1 MAMYLREGI
10 SATFREQADKIAFH
24 IEDTTVTYAGLDEK
38 SARLASWLLKEHEE
52 PYFAVLCDQS
62 INVAVAHVAALRA
75 GKVLVALDPREPTKR
90 TSAILELLGCTAVFS
105 SEPADQTSNNNHI
118 LSDLFGYE
126 VSSREW
132 NIWNPDDVCW
142 IYFTSGSTGEPK
154 GVPVLYKRRIPNY
167 FMAGNLKPGDKVA
180 ITRPVSFLAGGTA
193 LLSSI
198 ESGCEI
204 YQYDLAEMSAHDLLR
219 SVAENEISHLQ
230 LPPSLFRDERFR
242 REAYR
247 YEGCREIT
255 MTGERSTKSD
265 LENLWTFFPHAKIQ
279 NSYGSTELGT
289 VARHAF
295 LPGTI
300 LPNDPLPVGLPID
313 CEVFI
318 FEDNYGL
325 VAQGGIGQIA
335 VVSDRRSPNYLLA
348 NGPTALNEYE
358 IRQGVHAVLTG
369 DAGYFDEDGLLH
381 VIGRIDDIVKIN
393 GNLTNMSSVNAVL
406 MKHQDVANAE
416 VLSFSNKKNRKKL
429 GAVVVA
435 KEGAQVSA
443 SMLREYLLAELPTW
457 MVPTRFEFVDALPV
471 SSRGKTDRQ
480 KLLQILSDGKKELK
494 GSSDLGDP
502 LIWRL
507 IVFLREFIDVEE
519 LDQFENLQF
528 YGLDSLD
535 IVELVEMVNTEFSVR
550 LPISFFATEW
560 SLYSLRSWLIEQDE
574 KKQNR
579 IVTVSSG
586 SRPIDLYWLMPGTNL
601 VVGLPLANHLQG
613 YASRFF
619 VAKGSES
626 HHAPFL
632 ETKLIS
638 QELVEQLVRQL
649 DFKEFALI
657 GFSSAAWIAQH
668 MAVMMK
674 QMGVPPSVLVLLDP
688 PFGDAVE
695 NPSAPPKPELLM
707 KAREGELAKMRQ
719 HDSDVGLLTLQM
731 FGLRHHVR
739 IPYDGKT
746 LVITSS
752 KEEKIVEASNALF
765 SQVSIEYVE
774 AEHLELMRNPE
785 ICGPIIRTFLDS
797 SCR

>member
-1 MAMYLREGI
+1 M
-10 SATFREQADKIAFH
+10 S
-24 IEDTTVTYAGLDEK
+24 
-38 SARLASWLLKEHEE
+38 
-52 PYFAVLCDQS
+52 
-62 INVAVAHVAALRA
+62 
-75 GKVLVALDPREPTKR
+75 
-90 TSAILELLGCTAVFS
+90 
-105 SEPADQTSNNNHI
+105 
-118 LSDLFGYE
+118 
-126 VSSREW
+126 
-132 NIWNPDDVCW
+132 
-142 IYFTSGSTGEPK
+142 
-154 GVPVLYKRRIPNY
+154 
-167 FMAGNLKPGDKVA
+167 GNLKPGDKVA

-193 LLSSI
+193 LLATI
-198 ESGCEI
+198 MSGSEI
-204 YQYDLAEMSAHDLLR
+204 YLFDLADLNAHELLEL
-219 SVAENEISHLQ
+219 VAEHHISHLQ
-230 LPPSLFRDERFR
+230 LPTSLFRDEKFADETYRFD
-242 REAYR
+242 
-247 YEGCREIT
+247 GCKEIT
-255 MTGERSTKSD
+255 MTGERCTRSD
-265 LENLWTFFPHAKIQ
+265 IGNLQSLFPFAKVQ

-289 VARHAF
+289 VARRFF
-295 LPGTI
+295 LPGEE
-300 LPNDPLPVGLPID
+300 LPNDPIPVGLPFD
-313 CEVFI
+313 CEVIVFDEN
-318 FEDNYGL
+318 FRV
-325 VAQGGIGQIA
+325 VAPGEIGQIA
-335 VVSDRRSPNYLLA
+335 VVSDRRAPNYISPK
-348 NGPTALNEYE
+348 GSSALNEYE
-358 IRQGVHAVLTG
+358 IRQGIHAVLTG
-369 DAGYFDEDGLLH
+369 DAGYFDEDGHLR

-393 GNLTNMSSVNAVL
+393 GNLANTSSVNATL
-406 MKHQDVANAE
+406 KKHQDVANVE
-416 VLSFSNKKNRKKL
+416 VLAFNNKKNRQKL
-429 GAVVVA
+429 GAVVVVR
-435 KEGAQVSA
+435 EGASVTS

-480 KLLQILSDGKKELK
+480 KLLQLLTATGKGLE

-502 LIWRL
+502 LIWRF

-601 VVGLPLANHLQG
+601 VVGLPLANYLQG

-752 KEEKIVEASNALF
+752 KEEKIIESSNALF
-765 SQVSIEYVE
+765 SQVSLKYVE

>member
-1 MAMYLREGI
+1 MYLREGI
-10 SATFREQADKIAFH
+10 STAFREHADKIAFH
-24 IEDTTVTYAGLDEK
+24 IEDTTVTYAELDDK
-38 SARLASWLLKEHEE
+38 SARLASWLLEELDE

-62 INVAVAHVAALRA
+62 FDVAVAHVAALRA
-75 GKVLVALDPREPTKR
+75 GKIMVAVDPREPSKR
-90 TSAILELLGCTAVFS
+90 TSAILEFLGCSVLFS
-105 SEPADQTSNNNHI
+105 SGKLNYKSNHKTQV
-118 LSDLFGYE
+118 LSDLFDYKATN
-126 VSSREW
+126 REW
-132 NIWNPDDVCW
+132 NIWGPDEVCW
-142 IYFTSGSTGEPK
+142 VYFTSGSTGEPK
-154 GVPVLYKRRIPNY
+154 GVPATYGRRTRNN

-198 ESGCEI
+198 MSACEI
-204 YQYDLAEMSAHDLLR
+204 YQFNLADLNAFELLDL
-219 SVAENEISHLQ
+219 VAENQISHLQ
-230 LPPSLFRDERFR
+230 LPPSLFRDKKFADETYRF
-242 REAYR
+242 E
-247 YEGCREIT
+247 CCKEIT
-255 MTGERSTKSD
+255 LTGERCTSSD
-265 LENLWTFFPHAKIQ
+265 VENLQSLFPFAKVQ

-289 VARHAF
+289 VARWSF
-295 LPGTI
+295 LPGEE
-300 LPNDPLPVGLPID
+300 LPKDPIPVGLPFD
-313 CEVFI
+313 CEVIVFDEN
-318 FEDNYGL
+318 FRVVVPGE
-325 VAQGGIGQIA
+325 IGQIA
-335 VVSDRRSPNYLLA
+335 VVSDRRAPNYISPN
-348 NGPTALNEYE
+348 GSSALNEYE
-358 IRQGVHAVLTG
+358 IRQGIHAVLTG
-369 DAGYFDEDGLLH
+369 DAGYFDDDGLLR

-393 GNLTNMSSVNAVL
+393 GNLANTSSVNATL
-406 MKHQDVANAE
+406 KKHQDVANVE
-416 VLSFSNKKNRKKL
+416 VLAFNNKKNRQKL
-429 GAVVVA
+429 GAVVVVR
-435 KEGAQVSA
+435 EGASITS

-480 KLLQILSDGKKELK
+480 KLLQLLTATDKGLE

-535 IVELVEMVNTEFSVR
+535 IVEFVEMVNTEFSVR

-560 SLYSLRSWLIEQDE
+560 SLFSLRNWLIEQDE

-674 QMGVPPSVLVLLDP
+674 QLGVPPSVLVLLDP

-707 KAREGELAKMRQ
+707 KAREGELVKMRQ
-719 HDSDVGLLTLQM
+719 HDADVGLLTLQM

-752 KEEKIVEASNALF
+752 KEEKIVESSNALF

-797 SCR
+797 SRR

>member
-1 MAMYLREGI
+1 MTVYLREGI
-10 SATFREQADKIAFH
+10 SATFREHADRIALH
-24 IEDTTVTYAGLDEK
+24 IEGTTVTYAELDDK
-38 SARLASWLLKEHEE
+38 SARLASWLLNEFDE

-62 INVAVAHVAALRA
+62 VDVAVAHIAAIRA
-75 GKVLVALDPREPTKR
+75 GKILVALDSREPTKR
-90 TSAILELLGCTAVFS
+90 TSAIIELLGCSAVFS
-105 SEPADQTSNNNHI
+105 SEPVDQKSNNNRV

-126 VSSREW
+126 ISSREW

-154 GVPVLYKRRIPNY
+154 GVPVPYKRRIPNN
-167 FMAGNLKPGDKVA
+167 FMSGNLNPGDKVG

-198 ESGCEI
+198 DSACEI
-204 YQYDLAEMSAHDLLR
+204 YQYDLAETNAHDLLC

-255 MTGERSTKSD
+255 MTGERCTKSD
-265 LENLWTFFPHAKIQ
+265 LENIGTLFPLARIQ

-289 VARHAF
+289 IARHAF
-295 LPGTI
+295 LPGAL
-300 LPNDPLPVGLPID
+300 LPNDPLPVGVPFD

-318 FEDNYGL
+318 FEDNYGF
-325 VAQGGIGQIA
+325 VTQGGIGQIA
-335 VVSDRRSPNYLLA
+335 VVSDRRSPKYLLA

-358 IRQGVHAVLTG
+358 IRQGVFAVLTG

-381 VIGRIDDIVKIN
+381 VIGRMDDIVKIN
-393 GNLTNMSSVNAVL
+393 GNLTNMSSVSAVL
-406 MKHQDVANAE
+406 MKHQDVANVE
-416 VLSFSNKKNRKKL
+416 VLAFNNRRNRQKL
-429 GAVVVA
+429 GAVVVV
-435 KEGAQVSA
+435 KDGAQVTS
-443 SMLREYLLAELPTW
+443 SMLREHLLAELPTW
-457 MVPTRFEFVDALPV
+457 MVPTKFEFVNSLPL
-471 SSRGKTDRQ
+471 SGRGKTDRQ
-480 KLLQILSDGKKELK
+480 KLLQLLTTSERGLE
-494 GSSDLGDP
+494 GSNDLGDP
-502 LIWRL
+502 LIWRF
-507 IVFLREFIDVEE
+507 IVFLREFIDIEE
-519 LDQFENLQF
+519 VDQFENLQF
-528 YGLDSLD
+528 CGLDSLD
-535 IVELVEMVNTEFSVR
+535 IVEFVEMVNTEFSVR

-560 SLYSLRSWLIEQDE
+560 SLYSLRSWLVEQGE
-574 KKQNR
+574 KKLNR
-579 IVTVSSG
+579 IVSVSSG
-586 SRPIDLYWLMPGTNL
+586 TRPIDLYWLMPGTNL
-601 VVGLPLANHLQG
+601 VVGLPLANYLQG

-626 HHAPFL
+626 HHSPFL

-668 MAVMMK
+668 MAVIMK
-674 QMGVPPSVLVLLDP
+674 RLGVPPLLLVLLDP
-688 PFGDAVE
+688 PYGEAVE

-719 HDSDVGLLTLQM
+719 HDSDVGLLTLQL

-752 KEEKIVEASNALF
+752 KVEKIIESSNALF

-785 ICGPIIRTFLDS
+785 ISGPIIRRFLDS
-797 SCR
+797 SCD

>member
-1 MAMYLREGI
+1 
-10 SATFREQADKIAFH
+10 
-24 IEDTTVTYAGLDEK
+24 
-38 SARLASWLLKEHEE
+38 
-52 PYFAVLCDQS
+52 
-62 INVAVAHVAALRA
+62 
-75 GKVLVALDPREPTKR
+75 
-90 TSAILELLGCTAVFS
+90 
-105 SEPADQTSNNNHI
+105 
-118 LSDLFGYE
+118 
-126 VSSREW
+126 
-132 NIWNPDDVCW
+132 
-142 IYFTSGSTGEPK
+142 
-154 GVPVLYKRRIPNY
+154 
-167 FMAGNLKPGDKVA
+167 
-180 ITRPVSFLAGGTA
+180 
-193 LLSSI
+193 
-198 ESGCEI
+198 
-204 YQYDLAEMSAHDLLR
+204 
-219 SVAENEISHLQ
+219 
-230 LPPSLFRDERFR
+230 
-242 REAYR
+242 
-247 YEGCREIT
+247 
-255 MTGERSTKSD
+255 
-265 LENLWTFFPHAKIQ
+265 
-279 NSYGSTELGT
+279 
-289 VARHAF
+289 
-295 LPGTI
+295 
-300 LPNDPLPVGLPID
+300 
-313 CEVFI
+313 
-318 FEDNYGL
+318 
-325 VAQGGIGQIA
+325 
-335 VVSDRRSPNYLLA
+335 
-348 NGPTALNEYE
+348 
-358 IRQGVHAVLTG
+358 
-369 DAGYFDEDGLLH
+369 
-381 VIGRIDDIVKIN
+381 
-393 GNLTNMSSVNAVL
+393 

-416 VLSFSNKKNRKKL
+416 VLAFNNRRNRQKL
-429 GAVVVA
+429 GAVVVV
-435 KEGAQVSA
+435 KDGAQVTS
-443 SMLREYLLAELPTW
+443 SMLREHLLAELPTW
-457 MVPTRFEFVDALPV
+457 MVPTKFEFVNSLPL
-471 SSRGKTDRQ
+471 SGRGKTDRQ
-480 KLLQILSDGKKELK
+480 KLLQLLTTSERGLE
-494 GSSDLGDP
+494 GSNDLGDP
-502 LIWRL
+502 LIWRF

-535 IVELVEMVNTEFSVR
+535 IVEFVEMVNTEFSVR

-560 SLYSLRSWLIEQDE
+560 SLNSLRSWLIEQDE

-674 QMGVPPSVLVLLDP
+674 QLGVPPSVLVLLDP

-719 HDSDVGLLTLQM
+719 HDSDVGLLTLQL

-752 KEEKIVEASNALF
+752 KEEKIIESSNALF

-785 ICGPIIRTFLDS
+785 ISGPIIRRFLDS
-797 SCR
+797 SCD

>member
-1 MAMYLREGI
+1 MTVYLREGI
-10 SATFREQADKIAFH
+10 SATFREHADKIAFH

-62 INVAVAHVAALRA
+62 IDVAVAHVAALRA

-105 SEPADQTSNNNHI
+105 SVPADQTSNNNHI

-154 GVPVLYKRRIPNY
+154 GVPVLYKRRIPNN

-300 LPNDPLPVGLPID
+300 LPNDPLPVGLPFD

-325 VAQGGIGQIA
+325 VVQGGIGQIA

-502 LIWRL
+502 LIWRF
-507 IVFLREFIDVEE
+507 IVFLREFIDDEE
-519 LDQFENLQF
+519 LDQFQVDLTKSNDFCEFLKKI
-528 YGLDSLD
+528 G
-535 IVELVEMVNTEFSVR
+535 VNTDSNK
-550 LPISFFATEW
+550 SN
-560 SLYSLRSWLIEQDE
+560 
-574 KKQNR
+574 KKKK
-579 IVTVSSG
+579 
-586 SRPIDLYWLMPGTNL
+586 W
-601 VVGLPLANHLQG
+601 
-613 YASRFF
+613 
-619 VAKGSES
+619 K
-626 HHAPFL
+626 
-632 ETKLIS
+632 
-638 QELVEQLVRQL
+638 
-649 DFKEFALI
+649 
-657 GFSSAAWIAQH
+657 
-668 MAVMMK
+668 
-674 QMGVPPSVLVLLDP
+674 
-688 PFGDAVE
+688 
-695 NPSAPPKPELLM
+695 
-707 KAREGELAKMRQ
+707 
-719 HDSDVGLLTLQM
+719 
-731 FGLRHHVR
+731 
-739 IPYDGKT
+739 
-746 LVITSS
+746 
-752 KEEKIVEASNALF
+752 
-765 SQVSIEYVE
+765 
-774 AEHLELMRNPE
+774 
-785 ICGPIIRTFLDS
+785 
-797 SCR
+797 

>member
-1 MAMYLREGI
+1 
-10 SATFREQADKIAFH
+10 
-24 IEDTTVTYAGLDEK
+24 VTYAGLDEK

-62 INVAVAHVAALRA
+62 IDVAVAHVAALRA

-154 GVPVLYKRRIPNY
+154 GVPVLYKRRIPDN
-167 FMAGNLKPGDKVA
+167 FMAGNLKPGDKVG

-204 YQYDLAEMSAHDLLR
+204 YQYDLAEMNAHDLLR

-242 REAYR
+242 RESYR

-265 LENLWTFFPHAKIQ
+265 LENLWTFFPHAKIR

-300 LPNDPLPVGLPID
+300 LPNDPLPVGLPFD

-480 KLLQILSDGKKELK
+480 KLLQLLTATDKGLE

-535 IVELVEMVNTEFSVR
+535 IVEFVEMVNTEFSVR

-560 SLYSLRSWLIEQDE
+560 SLFSLRNWLIEQDE

-601 VVGLPLANHLQG
+601 VVGLPLANYLQG